1 MPHVFADLL
10 MSDLASATHTI
21 RRRALLMKSRRS
33 LSVLAISMLL
43 VVATQAQ
50 AGKLKDLLPNLFGP
64 GGITQERVNLP
75 GCCGP
80 EGHEPQFQVESQEE
94 LTTLNDALR
103 GQLAN
108 FPLPSPASGF
118 TFQFDPAL
126 GTFTRSTESFGPIF
140 ADRAETVGRHKLS
153 LGFSYSRFTYDTLD
167 GKDLDNGELQ
177 ITFLHEPTGALRRP
191 PVPANA
197 FERDTTTA
205 QIFADITT
213 DLFVLSGTF
222 GVLDDLDLS
231 FAIPIVRNSMDV
243 TGIAT
248 SNNESGTR
256 LDNGSLAHKFADGT
270 TTLTRSASDEATGLG
285 DILLRAKYNFYRKKP
300 LALAA
305 ALDLRLPT
313 GDEDELLGTG
323 AAQISPFFIASA
335 AVFGFYPHVNVGFSL
350 SSSSD
355 VPNEFFFRS
364 GFDWPMIK
372 QVTFAFDLLGRLAIN
387 NDQPKA
393 GRPPGS
399 SETTG
404 DFIVDAA
411 IGVKVNPWRNV
422 LLLLN
427 GLVALNDT
435 GLRDTITPLIGVEVG
450 F

>member
-1 MPHVFADLL
+1 
-10 MSDLASATHTI
+10 
-21 RRRALLMKSRRS
+21 MKWRRS
-33 LSVLAISMLL
+33 ISVLAVSMLL
-43 VVATQAQ
+43 LAANQAR
-50 AGKLKDLLPNLFGP
+50 AGKLKDLLPNLFGE
-64 GGITQERVNLP
+64 GGIRQERITTLACCP
-75 GCCGP
+75 GS
-80 EGHEPQFQVESQEE
+80 GHEPHFQVESEAE

-103 GQLAN
+103 GQLGN

-140 ADRAETVGRHKLS
+140 SDRAETVGRHKLS
-153 LGFSYSRFTYDTLD
+153 LGFSYSRFTYDKLD
-167 GKDLDNGELQ
+167 GKNLDNGELQ
-177 ITFLHEPTGALRRP
+177 LTFLHDPTGALRSP
-191 PVPANA
+191 PMAAFA
-197 FERDTTTA
+197 FERDTVTA

-222 GVLDDLDLS
+222 GVLEDLDVS

-243 TGIAT
+243 KGIAT
-248 SNNESGTR
+248 SNSESNTLLANGT
-256 LDNGSLAHKFADGT
+256 LAHKFADGS
-270 TTLTRSASDEATGLG
+270 TTLTARASDEATGLG
-285 DILLRAKYNFYRKKP
+285 DILLRAKYNFCRFCRQQP

-313 GDEDELLGTG
+313 GDEDDLLGTG
-323 AAQISPFFIASA
+323 AAQVSPFFIASA
-335 AVFGFYPHVNVGFSL
+335 AVFGFAPHVNVGFTL
-350 SSSSD
+350 SSKSD
-355 VPNEFFFRS
+355 LANEFFFRS

-404 DFIVDAA
+404 DFILDAA
-411 IGVKVNPWRNV
+411 IGVKANPWRNV

-435 GLRDTITPLIGVEVG
+435 GLRDTITPLVGVEVS